1 MARPRAFDMDD
12 ATARAMALFW
22 SGGYEDVSLADLLEG
37 MQLSRGSLY
46 KAYGEK
52 HAVWLAALDLYDD
65 QVVRPT
71 ASALSDGAA
80 GSGSARIAQFLDA
93 PGAAVRTRE
102 DRRGCFLCNA
112 AVDRAASDGDTR
124 KRVLNMFHTIE
135 TGLRMALSEVG
146 ADRGWTAAVIDRK
159 AKTTLAVYVGL
170 RVLVRAGT
178 GLETIDTITAGHLE
192 TLAAV
197 SDPP

>member
-1 MARPRAFDMDD
+1 MARPREFDMDE
-12 ATARAMALFW
+12 ATERAMALFW

-52 HAVWLAALDLYDD
+52 HAVWLAALDLYDHR
-65 QVVRPT
+65 VVQPT
-71 ASALSDGAA
+71 ASALSDAAA
-80 GSGSARIAQFLDA
+80 GSGLVRLARFLDG
-93 PGAAVRTRE
+93 PAAAIRTGD

-124 KRVLNMFHTIE
+124 GRVLTMFLSIE
-135 TGLRMALSEVG
+135 KGVRLALSDLG
-146 ADRGWTAAVIDRK
+146 ADKGWTAAVIDKK

-178 GLETIDTITAGHLE
+178 ALETIDTITTAHLE
-192 TLAAV
+192 TL
-197 SDPP
+197 SEIPHQS

>member
-1 MARPRAFDMDD
+1 MARPREFDMDE
-12 ATARAMALFW
+12 ATERAMALFW

-52 HAVWLAALDLYDD
+52 HAVWLAALDLYDHR
-65 QVVRPT
+65 VVQPT
-71 ASALSDGAA
+71 AAALSDVAA
-80 GSGSARIAQFLDA
+80 GSGLVRLARFLDA
-93 PGAAVRTRE
+93 PAAAVRIGD

-124 KRVLNMFHTIE
+124 ERVLSMFLNIE
-135 TGLRMALSEVG
+135 HGIRLAL
-146 ADRGWTAAVIDRK
+146 ADAAADHGWTPAVVDKK
-159 AKTTLAVYVGL
+159 AKTTLAVYIGL

-178 GLETIDTITAGHLE
+178 ALETIDTITAAHLE
-192 TLAAV
+192 TL
-197 SDPP
+197 SEIPHQS